1 MTSSSTPATCSF
13 FSRSSRKHLNVF
25 IQRCFVCAKSRTR
38 TSVSWRKTSV
48 TLNVAADSSIPGV
61 DYNSLIG
68 FLMVRSK
75 SLKSSLN
82 ISNDHTLSM
91 SLPTLITTFDGDVR
105 GYLAKFPKTKNRLG
119 WPCFPLR
126 KSTYFSF
133 NSPDHCFV
141 HSSR

>member
-1 MTSSSTPATCSF
+1 M
-13 FSRSSRKHLNVF
+13 SR
-25 IQRCFVCAKSRTR
+25 
-38 TSVSWRKTSV
+38 RKTSV

-68 FLMVRSK
+68 FLMVRSQ

-105 GYLAKFPKTKNRLG
+105 
-119 WPCFPLR
+119 
-126 KSTYFSF
+126 
-133 NSPDHCFV
+133 
-141 HSSR
+141 